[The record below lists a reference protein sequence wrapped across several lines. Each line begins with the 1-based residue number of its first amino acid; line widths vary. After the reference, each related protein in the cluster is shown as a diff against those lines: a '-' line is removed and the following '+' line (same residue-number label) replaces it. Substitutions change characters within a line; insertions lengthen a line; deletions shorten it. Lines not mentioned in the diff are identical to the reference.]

1 MAYTASTGFRYGKS
15 LLGSQSP
22 MALKIRA
29 GDSKTL
35 TIGDAVRVNTS
46 GLIDLVG
53 AGNPVLGVIQG
64 LVDENGGNL
73 LALGYTNNT
82 GATLSGDDTVTTAS
96 DNSTRTHYI
105 MAEVFIDP
113 AGSLLYYNDSNG
125 TLAQANLFQ
134 LFDVLA
140 ASDQIDQ
147 SSASDTS
154 GQFQL
159 LVIDPDGDADASKG
173 LFRVAEPQLLTHIG
187 NSTAVVA
194 A

>member
-96 DNSTRTHYI
+96 DNSPRTHYI
-105 MAEVFIDP
+105 MAEGLFRP
-113 AGSLLYYNDSNG
+113 AGSWLWHHPRIRHW
-125 TLAQANLFQ
+125 AHANLFQ

-140 ASDQIDQ
+140 A
-147 SSASDTS
+147 
-154 GQFQL
+154 
-159 LVIDPDGDADASKG
+159 
-173 LFRVAEPQLLTHIG
+173 
-187 NSTAVVA
+187 
-194 A
+194 

>member
-1 MAYTASTGFRYGKS
+1 
-15 LLGSQSP
+15 

-113 AGSLLYYNDSNG
+113 AVSLLYYNDSNG